1 MRCCPEKTFEDRYTG
16 YQNALNEATHLQKIR
31 KIELENRNESS
42 HIEMSEWSEWLPH
55 PQWLS
60 LQESDVV
67 ESEITTGGREWD
79 PGSNLSF
86 MARNSATLLVQAG

>member
-1 MRCCPEKTFEDRYTG
+1 MRCCPEKTFEDRYTS

-31 KIELENRNESS
+31 KIELENRIESR
-42 HIEMSEWSEWLPH
+42 HIERSEWSQWL
-55 PQWLS
+55 PQWLA
-60 LQESDVV
+60 LQESVV
-67 ESEITTGGREWD
+67 LESEIATGGLEWD